1 MFANAIVASKAF
13 YVHADSML
21 RQNSCFQSPSAEPR
35 ACLVLE
41 MKENALMVPALFETQ
56 EIDTKI
62 KMLKGRKHIGGD
74 FDQTCSTKAHLYF
87 ITYLLDFSAWF
98 TGA

>member
-21 RQNSCFQSPSAEPR
+21 RQNSCFQSPSPEPR

-41 MKENALMVPALFETQ
+41 MKENALMVPGLFETQ

-62 KMLKGRKHIGGD
+62 KRSEMLKGRKHIGGD
-74 FDQTCSTKAHLYF
+74 FDQTCSTKAHLCF
-87 ITYLLDFSAWF
+87 ITYLLDFSA
-98 TGA
+98 